1 MEKKLSKQSIFT
13 ILGILVIVA
22 SIPMA
27 VLLVKQRQEIRK
39 EAMECTPGQW
49 SPSLCTRCLDNGQW
63 PQGGI
68 ACPPGN
74 LDYGP
79 GGTDGAAAWCA
90 CEAKCGGGV
99 KSTNCGGAAAPGA
112 PAPTGGVYPPPATA
126 CTPGQW
132 SPTLCTR
139 CLSNGQWPQGGIA
152 CPPGN
157 LDFGSWNLDGDAGY
171 TDQAYC
177 DCQRRCWG
185 ADKMTVNCGGTV
197 PIESVTG
204 NIRSWGLYKTGID
217 CPAPPPPPP
226 AATPTPTPTPTKIP
240 TPTPTPTLIIT
251 PTPTPTPTG
260 TVTPTPTP
268 TPTGTA
274 TPTPT
279 GTVTPTPTPTPT
291 GTATPTPTG
300 TVTPTP
306 TPTGET
312 PTPTVVAQATPAPQL
327 PEAGFAWP
335 TFGAIFGGIAFIL
348 IASILFLL

>member
-1 MEKKLSKQSIFT
+1 MKRKLSKQSIFT

-27 VLLVKQRQEIRK
+27 VILVKQRQEIRK
-39 EAMECTPGQW
+39 EAVECTGWDSVNCRGCADGKWGPVCG
-49 SPSLCTRCLDNGQW
+49 
-63 PQGGI
+63 
-68 ACPPGN
+68 
-74 LDYGP
+74 DYGP
-79 GGTDGAAAWCA
+79 GGPEGAVAWCA

-99 KSTNCGGAAAPGA
+99 KSTNCGGTAAPGA
-112 PAPTGGVYPPPATA
+112 PVPTGGVAPPPAQTSTT
-126 CTPGQW
+126 CTPGKW

-157 LDFGSWNLDGDAGY
+157 LDFGSQNLDGDAGY
-171 TDQAYC
+171 TDQAHC

-185 ADKMTVNCGGTV
+185 ADKMTVNCGGTI
-197 PIESVTG
+197 PIESATG
-204 NIRSWGLYKTGID
+204 NVRGWGLYKTGID

-226 AATPTPTPTPTKIP
+226 AATPTPTPTPT
-240 TPTPTPTLIIT
+240 IT
-251 PTPTPTPTG
+251 PTPTPTK
-260 TVTPTPTP
+260 TPTP

-279 GTVTPTPTPTPT
+279 PTPTGTTTPTPT

-300 TVTPTP
+300 TATPTPTSTP

-335 TFGAIFGGIAFIL
+335 TFGAIIGGLLLIAVSLVFIL
-348 IASILFLL
+348 